1 MIDFEFDPEET
12 VEWAGVGDL
21 TLRTAVRR
29 IMALSPENRRLIALY
44 RNAGKEPAFFGLGH
58 IERLAALPEFKGT

>member
-29 IMALSPENRRLIALY
+29 IMALSPENCVAQWQGRVAVHRT
-44 RNAGKEPAFFGLGH
+44 
-58 IERLAALPEFKGT
+58 LASP

>member
-12 VEWAGVGDL
+12 VEWAGVGAL

-29 IMALSPENRRLIALY
+29 IMALSLENRRLVCLY
-44 RNAGKEPAFFGLGH
+44 RNAGNQRFSA
-58 IERLAALPEFKGT
+58 

>member
-29 IMALSPENRRLIALY
+29 ALSPGNRRLIALY
-44 RNAGKEPAFFGLGH
+44 RNAGKEPAFSVW
-58 IERLAALPEFKGT
+58 AT